1 MHGARECAVA
11 ADQIKH
17 GKSVLV
23 ANDGLAVDQAGA
35 NRELANAIVIKGK
48 RAEKSFPACVISRTL
63 VASRRARIRKP
74 SCLISCSHSGPD
86 GGRSAREGRQGG
98 IWPRGR
104 RAPGFTMGLGDR
116 AVQGHWRGC
125 FAVSSPEP
133 ANSATPLWVQR
144 RYLASVLVTD
154 YATKRIGNPSAICRG
169 QS

>member
-1 MHGARECAVA
+1 MYAAVR
-11 ADQIKH
+11 Q
-17 GKSVLV
+17 GKAKSGV
-23 ANDGLAVDQAGA
+23 AE
-35 NRELANAIVIKGK
+35 ELARSIDWGGN
-48 RAEKSFPACVISRTL
+48 
-63 VASRRARIRKP
+63 
-74 SCLISCSHSGPD
+74 

-116 AVQGHWRGC
+116 AVQGHWRGRG
-125 FAVSSPEP
+125 FVASSPEP

>member
-1 MHGARECAVA
+1 VA